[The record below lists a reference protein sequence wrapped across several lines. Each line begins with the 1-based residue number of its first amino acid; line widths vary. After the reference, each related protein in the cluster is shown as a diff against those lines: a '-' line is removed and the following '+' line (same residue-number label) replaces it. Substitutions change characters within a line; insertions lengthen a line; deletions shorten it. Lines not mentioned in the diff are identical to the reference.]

1 MKNNK
6 GQALIEFILILPII
20 LAILLYIIEFG
31 RITIQKQQLEASID
45 LIVDLYEDGKKNEI
59 ETYIQNN
66 NILINVDK
74 QNDLTTLKINKKIKS
89 NLPLINKIMGDS
101 IETKR
106 TIYEKQ

>member
-6 GQALIEFILILPII
+6 GQALIEFILILPVI
-20 LAILLYIIEFG
+20 LAVLLYIIEFG